1 MIPALWLG
9 ALLSFQAVGADAGA
23 AGQLADAGPAAVA
36 GAADAGAAP
45 DGAVATP
52 LAVAPPVAAPV
63 AKVTV
68 RGRVLARGGRDPVVA
83 AALMLDATP
92 AGETGA
98 DGSFELQTTPGRHRL
113 QIQAPGF
120 EPAEVPVI
128 TGATAELLIR
138 LNPRLVG
145 ERYET
150 VVGRPKEAPGEALV
164 ADTLLRTP
172 GSLGDPFRV
181 IESLPGVSQVVW
193 PMALYSVRG
202 ANPGNTGF
210 FLDDIRLPALFHFA
224 LGPAV
229 IHPHF
234 LEKLEFYP
242 GGYPSRYGRFVA
254 GVVSATTAAP
264 PPDRPRGSMDVRLFD
279 AGAIVTTPINGGQG
293 TVALGG
299 RYSYTGL
306 LFSLFSPSYTLSY
319 WDYQARL
326 DHVLGPG
333 RLTVFAF
340 GSGDDLDH
348 KEEANVKA
356 NITFHRLDVR
366 WLASLG
372 PGRLVARSSL
382 GYDRSE
388 VSLAPVVSVPI
399 KVRTL
404 SVAPRLGYLI
414 TGNKLDLEIGADSE
428 LQRIRPATERDDA
441 NEDLFRSRNAL
452 VAGGY
457 LSLTWRPTD
466 WFNVTPGFRTDI
478 YFQGEDVK
486 QKDAVIE
493 PGPRLGMRFRPFGDT
508 WLKAQVGRFSQTASL
523 PVAVPGFESFG
534 LGTFGTQTS
543 RQASLGLEQP
553 FGDVLELD
561 VTSFYQRM
569 KLTDL
574 ASIFNYDI
582 ADKTVL
588 ELRDGE
594 SYGAEV
600 MLRRPQTHRA
610 YGWLSYTLSWSERLV
625 GPSNARAWSDWDQ
638 RHVLNLVGGY
648 RFRGGYSVG
657 ARFHL
662 NSGRPYP
669 LFDND
674 NPSPPDY
681 IRLPTFYQ
689 LDLRGERRFVFE
701 KYTLDVYIE
710 TVNTTLSRNVF
721 DVKRENGRVEQ
732 VAFKIVLPSVGVHAQ
747 W

>member
-9 ALLSFQAVGADAGA
+9 ALLTFQAVGADAGA
-23 AGQLADAGPAAVA
+23 AGQSEDARAATVP
-36 GAADAGAAP
+36 GSADAGAAP
-45 DGAVATP
+45 DGAVAAP
-52 LAVAPPVAAPV
+52 SPVVAPVAAP

-68 RGRVLARGGRDPVVA
+68 RGRVLARGGRDPVA
-83 AALMLDATP
+83 AASLLLDAAP
-92 AGETGA
+92 AGETGD
-98 DGSFELQTTPGRHRL
+98 DGSFELRTTPGRHRL

-120 EPAEVPVI
+120 EPTEVPVI

-150 VVGRPKEAPGEALV
+150 VVTRPQEAPGEALA

-234 LEKLEFYP
+234 LEKLEFFP
-242 GGYPSRYGRFVA
+242 GGYPTRYGRFVA
-254 GVVSATTAAP
+254 GVVSATTASP
-264 PPDRPRGSMDVRLFD
+264 PPDRPRGSVDVRLFD
-279 AGAIVTTPINGGQG
+279 AGAIVTTPINDGQG

-319 WDYQARL
+319 WDYQARV
-326 DHVLGPG
+326 DHSLGPG

-348 KEEANVKA
+348 KEDENVAA

-366 WLASLG
+366 WLGAVG
-372 PGRLVARSSL
+372 PGRLKVRNSL
-382 GYDRSE
+382 GYDRSA
-388 VSLAPVVSVPI
+388 VSLSPVISVPI

-404 SVAPRLGYLI
+404 SAAPRLGYLVS
-414 TGNKLDLEIGADSE
+414 GNKLDFEIGADSE
-428 LQRIRPATERDDA
+428 LQRLRPSTERADA
-441 NEDLFRSRNAL
+441 NEDLFRARNAL

-466 WFNVTPGFRTDI
+466 WFNATPGFRTDI

-486 QKDAVIE
+486 QQDALIE
-493 PGPRLGMRFRPFGDT
+493 PSPGLGMRFRPYGDS
-508 WLKAQVGRFSQTASL
+508 WLKAQIGRFSQTASL

-553 FGDVLELD
+553 FGDALELD
-561 VTSFYQRM
+561 VTSYYQRM

-574 ASIFNYDI
+574 ASIFNYDF
-582 ADKTVL
+582 ADSTVL

-594 SYGAEV
+594 SYGVEL
-600 MLRRPQTHRA
+600 MLRRPQAHRF

-625 GPSNARAWSDWDQ
+625 GPSDARAWSGWDQ
-638 RHVLNLVGGY
+638 RHVFNVVSGY
-648 RFRGGYSVG
+648 RFRGGYTVG

-669 LFDND
+669 LFDDD
-674 NPSPPDY
+674 NPGPPDY

-689 LDLRGERRFVFE
+689 LDLRGERRFVFD

-721 DVKRENGRVEQ
+721 DVKREYGRVEEK
-732 VAFKIVLPSVGVHAQ
+732 AFRIVLPSVGVHAQ